1 MKSASSTIVAI
12 RPKAVNELLSLIESI
27 GAQSM
32 QASSMLATLAGGAG
46 RDVGALIEARM
57 EIAQPGPSPILE
69 HVRRNARARD
79 AFIVQHGGLLTSLE
93 VAELAGSGAGNKA
106 QIAHR
111 WRKEGRIFAVEH
123 RGQIYFPALQFDA
136 VTGRPLDIVAQLIK
150 TLGRYYEGWALAL
163 WFAGAHGW
171 LDGKRPVDIV
181 GRDPDQV
188 LDAAKKE
195 IRALNE

>member
-1 MKSASSTIVAI
+1 MKSAPSATTAI
-12 RPKAVNELLSLIESI
+12 PPKAVNELLSLIESI
-27 GAQSM
+27 GTQSV
-32 QASSMLATLAGGAG
+32 QASSMLATLVGGAG

-57 EIAQPGPSPILE
+57 ETGQPGPSPILE
-69 HVRRNARARD
+69 HVRRNAQARD
-79 AFIVQHGGLLTSLE
+79 AFIAQWGGLLTSLE
-93 VAELAGSGAGNKA
+93 VAELAGSAADNKA

-136 VTGRPLDIVAQLIK
+136 ATGRPLDVVAGLIK
-150 TLGRYYEGWALAL
+150 TLRRYYDGWALAL

-171 LDGKRPVDIV
+171 LDGKRPVDV
-181 GRDPDQV
+181 LGSDPVQV

-195 IRALNE
+195 IRALDE